1 MISTLKGNISLL
13 DFDLI
18 VDPTNQ
24 QVLPMQGVS
33 TQIFHQAGSE
43 MMKACQALNGLEV
56 GKAKMTESFNLPCK
70 AVIHTCGPRYIDG
83 AHNEDE
89 YLAACYWNSMALAYD
104 YMRKNDMESINIA
117 FPCISTGINAYP
129 NHEACVIAIQTVKR
143 LMNKFP
149 ETRAIHVCFVCDKT
163 EDYMLYKEALRLR

>member
-1 MISTLKGNISLL
+1 MQTRVIVVSCQEE
-13 DFDLI
+13 FDD
-18 VDPTNQ
+18 VK
-24 QVLPMQGVS
+24 
-33 TQIFHQAGSE
+33 
-43 MMKACQALNGLEV
+43 KAIKFA
-56 GKAKMTESFNLPCK
+56 
-70 AVIHTCGPRYIDG
+70 
-83 AHNEDE
+83 
-89 YLAACYWNSMALAYD
+89 AYD

-129 NHEACVIAIQTVKR
+129 NHEACAIAIQTVKR

>member
-1 MISTLKGNISLL
+1 M
-13 DFDLI
+13 
-18 VDPTNQ
+18 
-24 QVLPMQGVS
+24 
-33 TQIFHQAGSE
+33 
-43 MMKACQALNGLEV
+43 
-56 GKAKMTESFNLPCK
+56 
-70 AVIHTCGPRYIDG
+70 DG
-83 AHNEDE
+83 THNEDE

-149 ETRAIHVCFVCDKT
+149 ETKAIHVCFVCDKT

>member
-1 MISTLKGNISLL
+1 MCSS
-13 DFDLI
+13 DLRHNGLP
-18 VDPTNQ
+18 VWLG
-24 QVLPMQGVS
+24 VLPGG
-33 TQIFHQAGSE
+33 AGIV
-43 MMKACQALNGLEV
+43 L
-56 GKAKMTESFNLPCK
+56 
-70 AVIHTCGPRYIDG
+70 HG

-89 YLAACYWNSMALAYD
+89 YLAACYWNSMALAYE

-163 EDYMLYKEALRLR
+163 EDYMLYKEALKLR

>member
-1 MISTLKGNISLL
+1 
-13 DFDLI
+13 
-18 VDPTNQ
+18 
-24 QVLPMQGVS
+24 
-33 TQIFHQAGSE
+33 
-43 MMKACQALNGLEV
+43 
-56 GKAKMTESFNLPCK
+56 MTESFNLPCK

-149 ETRAIHVCFVCDKT
+149 ETKAIHVCFVCDKT